1 MPFKANISYLGIPN
15 VLWWLIFFRRA
26 GLSTIVWCQI
36 SKVSVDKI
44 MSYCW
49 GFPPLYISNGIL
61 LGAQVRSRATYNRFL
76 WSIHKKGCLC
86 RCNETREDR
95 TRVAL
100 SRVQRL
106 IHWAI
111 MVPERRLAGSLHY
124 SPLFGKSEPPGS
136 GHFQPRRG
144 ASTQRR
150 NRVTTATSVTGRAG
164 IEPRIAR
171 SRIQRLNHWA
181 IMVPERPS
189 RLRLAGSLHRYPLH
203 THQ

>member
-1 MPFKANISYLGIPN
+1 
-15 VLWWLIFFRRA
+15 
-26 GLSTIVWCQI
+26 
-36 SKVSVDKI
+36 
-44 MSYCW
+44 MSYSW
-49 GFPPLYISNGIL
+49 GFPSLYISSGIL

-76 WSIHKKGCLC
+76 WSIHKGCL
-86 RCNETREDR
+86 RMRNEPCEDR
-95 TRVAL
+95 TRVAR

-106 IHWAI
+106 NHWAI

-124 SPLFGKSEPPGS
+124 SPLFWKSEPPDS

-150 NRVTTATSVTGRAG
+150 NRVTTATSVTGRTG
-164 IEPRIAR
+164 IEPRVAR

-189 RLRLAGSLHRYPLH
+189 RLHLAGSLHRYPLH